1 MTTSRRR
8 LLLALLLGGFVA
20 CFGCNPAMFPVFLQG
35 ESHDDATLKRLA
47 LEDKSKEVKVA
58 VVVSSRLDPRQEL
71 RNIDRD
77 LAQKT
82 VEQIRMLSKANED
95 KLTVVDPSKVSKF
108 LAKNPDWKNLE
119 PEDLADRMKDDLK
132 VDYVIDVEIEQLS
145 LYEHNN
151 HELFRGRA
159 RLQVHLSN
167 TNDADDVGAGQKE
180 LHALYPNE
188 YAGGGIAADLDT
200 NIFEFKEKFIGILA
214 KKIAYCF
221 CEHATI
227 NEMDQTREGAGE

>member
-1 MTTSRRR
+1 MTKSRRR
-8 LLLALLLGGFVA
+8 LLLAVVLGGFVA

-47 LEDKSKEVKVA
+47 LEDKSKDVKVA
-58 VVVSSRLDPRQEL
+58 VIVSSKLDPRQEL
-71 RNIDRD
+71 RNVDRD

-82 VEQIRMLSKANED
+82 VEQIRMLTKANED
-95 KLTVVDPSKVSKF
+95 KLTVVDPGKVGKF
-108 LAKNPDWKNLE
+108 LTKNPDWKNLE
-119 PEDLADRMKDDLK
+119 PDELADRMKEALK

-151 HELFRGRA
+151 HELYRGRA
-159 RLQVHLSN
+159 QLQVHLLD
-167 TNDADDVGAGQKE
+167 TNDADDVNAGHKE

-188 YAGGGIAADLDT
+188 YAGGGIQADLDT
-200 NIFEFKEKFIGILA
+200 NVFEFRERFVGIVA

-227 NEMDQTREGAGE
+227 NQMDDTREGAGE